1 MQKWRDV
8 GLRDWDFLKHCAGGQ
23 VGDDEMGGS
32 YSTNDSE
39 GKCMQGFGG
48 ET

>member
-1 MQKWRDV
+1 MEKWRDV
-8 GLRDWDFLKHCAGGQ
+8 GLHGWYFFKNCTGDQ
-23 VGDDEMGGS
+23 VVDDEIGGS